1 MYARVTKWEG
11 GEGSRMRK
19 AAEEINSRAASGPP
33 EGVPA
38 KGFLL
43 LTDPDNGRT
52 LAVSLFESEDDYRQG
67 DETLSQMNPPDEGFG
82 KRGAIEKYEVAVDV
96 RSG

>member
-11 GEGSRMRK
+11 GEGERIRK
-19 AAEEINSRAASGPP
+19 AASEINSRAASGPP

-38 KGFLL
+38 RGFLL

-67 DETLSQMNPPDEGFG
+67 DETLNEMSPPGDGFG
-82 KRGAIEKYEVAVDV
+82 ERASVGKYEVVVDV
-96 RSG
+96 RV